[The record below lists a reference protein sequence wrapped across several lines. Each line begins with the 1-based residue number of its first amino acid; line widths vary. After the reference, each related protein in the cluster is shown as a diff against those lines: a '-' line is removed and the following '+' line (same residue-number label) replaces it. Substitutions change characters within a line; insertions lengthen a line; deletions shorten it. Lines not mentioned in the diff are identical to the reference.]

1 MLNRMNFPFQNV
13 TCAPQ
18 TIKFTAR
25 LGFSH
30 PAYIQVEVALAAADN

>member
-1 MLNRMNFPFQNV
+1 MLNTMNFPFQDV
-13 TCAPQ
+13 MRAPQ

-30 PAYIQVEVALAAADN
+30 PAYIQVEVALTAADN